1 MTLPKLIV
9 LPRVTGRR
17 ALHAFGAFGALS
29 VALAVLALV
38 STGCG
43 KKAPPHAPRSSVT
56 VAPAE
61 RRDMSVYLLASGTVD
76 PIESASVGSQVGG
89 MVTRIAFRE
98 GDEVKAGQALVEL
111 DARPF
116 RATLA
121 QVTAALARDRAQAAA
136 ARAEAA
142 RAAQLH
148 AQQLLSQADFDAKQ
162 AAAEALAATVA
173 ADSAAVQRAKLD
185 LEYATIRSPIA
196 GRAGEVMVHVGD
208 YVKAAT
214 SDPLVTVNRV
224 RPIDVRFTLP
234 EPDVESV
241 RRHRNAEPRVYARL
255 AAGDST
261 ELEGRLVFV
270 DNAVDP
276 ATGAFALKGRFENSG
291 DRLWPGAFVEVR
303 LELERQKDVVV
314 IPSVAVS
321 AGQKGTYVY
330 VLDADSTA
338 SPRPVKVARSDDDF
352 AVIAEGLKPGEV
364 VITDGQFRL
373 APGSKV
379 VVRGPAGS
387 GEGGKG
393 KGAGNGAGKGGRK

>member
-1 MTLPKLIV
+1 MTLPKLLMMPR
-9 LPRVTGRR
+9 LPRVPGRG
-17 ALHAFGAFGALS
+17 HFGACGACGAL
-29 VALAVLALV
+29 ALAVLAL
-38 STGCG
+38 TAGGCG
-43 KKAPPHAPRSSVT
+43 KKTAPRAPRSSVT

-61 RRDMSVYLLASGTVD
+61 RRDMPVYLLASGTVD
-76 PIESASVGSQVGG
+76 PIESASIGSQVGG
-89 MVTRIAFRE
+89 MVTRIAFQE
-98 GDEVKAGQALVEL
+98 GDDVKAGQALIEL

-121 QVTAALARDRAQAAA
+121 QTNAALARDRAQAAV

-148 AQQLLSQADFDAKQ
+148 AQQLLSQADYDAKQ

-196 GRAGEVMVHVGD
+196 GRAGEVKVHVGD

-214 SDPLVTVNRV
+214 SEPLVTVNRV
-224 RPIDVRFTLP
+224 QPIDVRFTLP
-234 EPDVESV
+234 EADVESV
-241 RRHRNAEPRVYARL
+241 RRHRSTATRVFARL

-276 ATGAFALKGRFENSG
+276 ATGAFALKGRFDNSG

-330 VLDADSTA
+330 VLEADSTA

-352 AVIAEGLKPGEV
+352 AVIAEGLQPGEV

-379 VVRGPAGS
+379 VVRGPAGAGG
-387 GEGGKG
+387 GEKDKGGERGGK
-393 KGAGNGAGKGGRK
+393 KK

>member
-1 MTLPKLIV
+1 MTLPKLLVI
-9 LPRVTGRR
+9 PRIPGRS
-17 ALHAFGAFGALS
+17 AL
-29 VALAVLALV
+29 VALVLCLLSFALA
-38 STGCG
+38 GCG
-43 KKAPPHAPRSSVT
+43 KKSAPRAPRSSVT
-56 VAPAE
+56 VAAAE
-61 RRDMSVYLLASGTVD
+61 RRDMPVYLLASGTVD

-89 MVTRIAFRE
+89 MVTRLAFHE
-98 GDEVKAGQALVEL
+98 GDDVKAGQALIEL
-111 DARPF
+111 DSRPF

-121 QVTAALARDRAQAAA
+121 QASAALARDRAQAAV

-148 AQQLLSQADFDAKQ
+148 AQQLLSQADFDSKQ

-224 RPIDVRFTLP
+224 QPIDVRFTLP
-234 EPDVESV
+234 EADVEAV
-241 RRHRNAEPRVYARL
+241 RRHRSAGTRVLVRL

-276 ATGAFALKGRFENSG
+276 ATGAFALKGRFDNSG

-352 AVIAEGLKPGEV
+352 AVIAEGLQAGEV

-379 VVRGPAGS
+379 VVRSPAGPAGDGGAGS
-387 GEGGKG
+387 GSAGKG
-393 KGAGNGAGKGGRK
+393 KGKGGEKGGRK